1 MYEAVQFEELQK
13 GAQPVET
20 VLGSSKD
27 ELEAIALARDAMGRF
42 VESGST
48 DYAWW
53 IVREQGADLAN
64 FIVDSKSR
72 KEFVVDLRSGTL
84 TEVRS

>member
-1 MYEAVQFEELQK
+1 MGQFL
-13 GAQPVET
+13 
-20 VLGSSKD
+20 
-27 ELEAIALARDAMGRF
+27 
-42 VESGST
+42 ESGST

-53 IVREQGADLAN
+53 IVREQGASLAN